1 MKIVVRGI
9 NDEEQVF
16 ENVDEYVLIMKKEE
30 SLDIITESSAQ
41 FRYGATMLLLRRCL
55 EGKLFNDFE

>member
-41 FRYGATMLLLRRCL
+41 FRYSATMLL
-55 EGKLFNDFE
+55 GKLFNDFE